1 MKVKDRVVIIDDKGN
16 QLAEGIIININEYRE
31 PSAMYA
37 VIADGYD
44 EDVLFFGESQLKVK

>member
-16 QLAEGIIININEYRE
+16 QLAEGVIININEYRE

-37 VIADGYD
+37 VIVDGYD
-44 EDVLFFGESQLKVK
+44 EDVLFFGE